1 MNLPRIELSLELLEV
16 INACESGIDFAVRN
30 NLIGRDVHELRNLE
44 SHDSNLNWLRSSI
57 SNRTVIQYDEK
68 GRIVSLSDV
77 IGKPYY
83 VRRYEDDLLVY
94 EKQGRYETIFTYEE
108 NGDVLHQLI
117 YNGNPDGY
125 KRLRNGIEIEG
136 ENSSYVTS
144 SEFDGDTIIV
154 NLYKKNSALKR
165 RKVYKN
171 GVMRERYVFGYYTE
185 IFNEHGLQILEK
197 SEHGNLVEYE
207 YDANNNHTFTKI
219 NGVVSLHNVYN
230 DKNQLIRSFGFDVDC
245 GVPERELV
253 IEYDDV
259 GNIVLYT
266 IVGRDE
272 TRYEYIKDDAGN
284 LIDVVTTIVT
294 LANHSQTM
302 YISKQ

>member
-16 INACESGIDFAVRN
+16 INACESGIDFVVRN

-83 VRRYEDDLLVY
+83 VRRYEDDLIVY

-136 ENSSYVTS
+136 ENGSYVTS
-144 SEFDGDTIIV
+144 SEVDGDTIIV
-154 NLYKKNSALKR
+154 SVCKKGGASRN

-171 GVMRERYVFGYYTE
+171 GVMRERVCSGVYTE
-185 IFNEHGLQILEK
+185 IFNEHGLPILEK
-197 SEHGNLVEYE
+197 SERGNLVEYE
-207 YDANNNHTFTKI
+207 YDANNNHTITKI

-230 DKNQLIRSFGFDVDC
+230 DKNQLIRSFGLDVVS

-259 GNIVLYT
+259 GNIVLCT
-266 IVGRDE
+266 IVGRNE

-294 LANHSQTM
+294 LANHTQTI

>member
-16 INACESGIDFAVRN
+16 INACDSGIDFAVRN
-30 NLIGRDVHELRNLE
+30 NLIGRDVHELRDLK
-44 SHDSNLNWLRSSI
+44 SSDGNLNWLRSSI

-68 GRIVSLSDV
+68 GRIVSLTDV
-77 IGKPYY
+77 LGKPYY

-117 YNGNPDGY
+117 YNGNSDGY

-171 GVMRERYVFGYYTE
+171 GVMRERLSCNGYTE
-185 IFNEHGLQILEK
+185 FYNENGLLIREK
-197 SEHGNLVEYE
+197 SQHSNLVEHE
-207 YDANNNHTFTKI
+207 YDDNNNHTIIKI
-219 NGVVSLHNVYN
+219 NGVVSLRKVYN
-230 DKNQLIRSFGFDVDC
+230 DKNQHIRSFYFDVECSDDA
-245 GVPERELV
+245 PDREIV
-253 IEYDDV
+253 IEYDGIGNMTSYTNV
-259 GNIVLYT
+259 GQN
-266 IVGRDE
+266 E
-272 TRYEYIKDDAGN
+272 ARYEYVKDDAGN
-284 LIDVVTTIVT
+284 LIDVIKTMIT
-294 LANHSQTM
+294 LADHSQ
-302 YISKQ
+302 